1 MFCSQCGTELIKEAS
16 FCHKCGVRLQTSV
29 SLHRISDAVKTGI
42 SNDNLTAVTS
52 NPSSSTDGRA
62 ARSTP
67 KFLAAGSGPP
77 IMTFHQFQRK
87 KEGTRRSHFQPKSAK
102 KQKLKEVKIKIGLIT
117 YRAEH
122 DELRVSRGSST
133 NHAVSVPPYADVSE
147 VIKKAVEKHSR
158 FNRKL
163 SDNPEEYY
171 LLYPDKTRVDKLPG
185 MEEDFT
191 VERFKE
197 ELGKPYDRIT
207 LYLCKVT
214 DFGNNMTSELAK
226 VLGDVASEDEIE
238 DTIIEHQVK

>member
-1 MFCSQCGTELIKEAS
+1 MVRSLSEVL
-16 FCHKCGVRLQTSV
+16 FCHKCGVRFQTSAY
-29 SLHRISDAVKTGI
+29 LRRISEAVKTGI
-42 SNDNLTAVTS
+42 SNDNPTAVTHTPLS
-52 NPSSSTDGRA
+52 YTGGRA

-67 KFLAAGSGPP
+67 KLLAASSGPP

-102 KQKLKEVKIKIGLIT
+102 KQKLKE
-117 YRAEH
+117 
-122 DELRVSRGSST
+122 T
-133 NHAVSVPPYADVSE
+133 NC
-147 VIKKAVEKHSR
+147 
-158 FNRKL
+158 KL

-171 LLYPDKTRVDKLPG
+171 LLYPDKSRADKLPG
-185 MEEDFT
+185 MEEEFT

-197 ELGKPYDRIT
+197 ELEKHYGHIT

-226 VLGDVASEDEIE
+226 VLGDAASEDEIE